1 LSPFLPVLVVI
12 FASEHIMQ
20 SIAKKSLPVIHDALQ
35 SYVQQ
40 VRQIPLLSPEEEH
53 ALAVKCRQQED
64 IEAAQRL
71 VIGNLRLVIKIALT
85 FYHRFSSSLMDLI
98 QEGNLGLMQA
108 VKNFDPFRGV
118 RLSSYAAYWIKAYIL
133 RFLMAYLRLVKIGTT
148 QTQRKLLYHLHKEKE
163 HMEKMGL
170 CTCQTCLPAA
180 LGIEQDTVVEMEQRL
195 AEPEQSLDM
204 PAGDNSR
211 ETLKDHVTSNKTL
224 FDEELA
230 CRELRQ
236 LLSER
241 LKQLEPRLTKKERD
255 ILKARLLS
263 EKPDTLQKMGSAYG
277 VSKERMRQIEMRLKN
292 KIKDYL
298 QIDLDDVRPCL

>member
-12 FASEHIMQ
+12 FASEHVMQ

-71 VIGNLRLVIKIALT
+71 VIANLRLVIKIALT

-118 RLSSYAAYWIKAYIL
+118 RLSSYASYWIKAYIL
-133 RFLMAYLRLVKIGTT
+133 RFLMDNLRLVKIGTT
-148 QTQRKLLYHLHKEKE
+148 QTQRKLLYHLRKEKE
-163 HMEKMGL
+163 RMEKMGL
-170 CTCQTCLPAA
+170 CTCQTCLPAV
-180 LGIEQDTVVEMEQRL
+180 LGVEQDTVTEMEQRL
-195 AEPEQSLDM
+195 TDPELSLDM
-204 PAGDNSR
+204 EAGEDSR
-211 ETLKDHVTSNKTL
+211 ETYKDHMTANNTL

-241 LKQLEPRLTKKERD
+241 LKQFKMRLTGKERD
-255 ILKARLLS
+255 ILESRLLS
-263 EKPDTLQKMGSAYG
+263 EKPATLQEMGA
-277 VSKERMRQIEMRLKN
+277 V
-292 KIKDYL
+292 
-298 QIDLDDVRPCL
+298 